1 MASSMLPISLLLLL
15 LQALLLK
22 PTNAIPVDELSPR
35 IESQFYT
42 RAKVPDFPD
51 SPTRSTNGSPVPA
64 TATATLPNLQY
75 PMARNSE
82 VVIFGNTTLSSPNR
96 TFELGFFSTN
106 DESPKWYLG
115 IWYALIPVPTYV
127 WVANRGRAVN
137 NLTSSSLEITG
148 SGRLVVKESGNSI
161 VWSSTNAGIGVSVE
175 LLENGNLVLLTQ
187 GGTVA
192 WQSFDYPTDTWL
204 PGMNLTSE
212 RGLTCWR
219 SYIDPSPG
227 LYSLRLRPPEYGEFE
242 LVFNGTASYWTTGNW
257 TGNAFANVPQMT
269 VPYIYK
275 FHFIDPFTPTASFG
289 FTESPLDGRLDP
301 PLTRFQMDPSGQ
313 LRQFTWATQ
322 TWNTFWFQP
331 EKKCRVFGMCGPFG
345 VCNGETPRPCEC
357 DSGFQPVD
365 ESSWNL
371 GDYSGGC
378 RRVFNEGGACGQR
391 DDRFDK
397 VGVVRYVGSYSKP
410 YRTDFDDCQDICL
423 LLCTC
428 IGVDYDNITG
438 MCRVYNGSLSNLQ
451 NLSSESGFV
460 NDFYLRV
467 QKSATRLEKKVPIRV
482 VLSASI
488 VGSIVILGFV
498 AAVVVIFI
506 KVREKKKKREKE
518 KVQLM
523 STFNLKVFSYK
534 ELDTATRGFSDKLGH
549 GGFGAVFHG
558 ELSDSTIVA
567 VKRLDRPGGGQKEF
581 QAEVCTIGNIQ
592 HVNLVSDFGLAK
604 LVVRDFSRVLATMRG
619 TRGYMAP
626 EWISGVAITTKA
638 DVYSYGM
645 TLIEL
650 LAGRRN
656 VEARQSVGGREG
668 ASETTDSLFFP
679 PRAAQ
684 KIIEGNVREVIDN
697 RLGCTYNIEE
707 AERAAMVA
715 VWCIQDA
722 EAMRPTMGMVVKM
735 LEGLVEVTV
744 PPAPKLLQALVS
756 GESFCGVKADS
767 GIGLSNGSDFS
778 GYNTR
783 LSSGCSESSIG
794 NGSSLVTEIVDD
806 NQRSSHTLPL
816 IFFRGSSPQLPDVN
830 TAHMNSGG
838 WHKQAA
844 DTCLSTST
852 IVFASFFIFPSEKE
866 NKHPRLRHRTD
877 KDNFKDGLTAL
888 AIVAIIA
895 GYSRPVKVT
904 GFGTGQWER
913 GECAAKRIRLVLL
926 HPGSS
931 FLKRVKGT
939 LLPSAEAEF
948 SVHEIFPHIGSI
960 RICGQRRRNVIGC
973 FVGHYIDM
981 KDKYICTPEE
991 NVPVKAEASAGSSSA
1006 VLQSP
1011 TLMIDGV
1018 DDAVSSLE
1026 PAELHH
1032 APPAFIGSSD
1042 GDYPLGMA
1050 SALETLCGQAF
1061 GAGQVDMLG
1070 VYMQRSWIILF
1081 AACIAILPLYIYSA
1095 PVLKLLGQEDDIA
1108 DLAGKFS
1115 IQTIPQMF
1123 SLAINFPTQKF
1134 LQAQSKVGV
1143 LAWIGFISLI
1153 AHIGIL
1159 FLFIKVFGWG
1169 TGGAAAAYDISAWGM
1184 ALAQVVYIVG
1194 WCTDGWKGLSWLA
1207 FKELWSFAK
1216 LSIASAVMLCLE
1228 IWYFMTII
1236 VLTGHLDD
1244 PVIAVGSLSIC
1255 MNVNGWE
1262 GMLFIGINA
1271 AISVRVSNELGS
1283 AHPRAAKYSVI
1294 ITILESLLIG
1304 MIFAL
1309 VILAAKDHF
1318 AIIFTESKEMQQ
1330 AVSRLAFLLSVTML
1344 LNSVQ
1349 PVISGVAVG
1358 GGWQALVAYI
1368 NLFCY
1373 YIVGLPLGF
1382 LLGYRTSLRVEGIWI
1397 GMIFGTLLQTLIL
1410 LYIVYNTN
1418 WNKEVEQASER
1429 MRQWTGEELGD
1440 PKKWSGQENGLQTQA
1455 I

>member
-1 MASSMLPISLLLLL
+1 MNEISPRPPSPPPAMASSMLLISLLLLL

-82 VVIFGNTTLSSPNR
+82 VVIFGNATLSSPNR

-106 DESPKWYLG
+106 NESPKWYLG

-137 NLTSSSLEITG
+137 NLNSSSLEITG

-378 RRVFNEGGACGQR
+378 RRVYNEGVACGQR

-438 MCRVYNGSLSNLQ
+438 ICRVYNGSLSNLQ

-506 KVREKKKKREKE
+506 K
-518 KVQLM
+518 
-523 STFNLKVFSYK
+523 
-534 ELDTATRGFSDKLGH
+534 
-549 GGFGAVFHG
+549 
-558 ELSDSTIVA
+558 
-567 VKRLDRPGGGQKEF
+567 
-581 QAEVCTIGNIQ
+581 
-592 HVNLVSDFGLAK
+592 
-604 LVVRDFSRVLATMRG
+604 
-619 TRGYMAP
+619 
-626 EWISGVAITTKA
+626 
-638 DVYSYGM
+638 
-645 TLIEL
+645 
-650 LAGRRN
+650 
-656 VEARQSVGGREG
+656 
-668 ASETTDSLFFP
+668 
-679 PRAAQ
+679 

-783 LSSGCSESSIG
+783 LSSGCSESSIVLSFSVYLG
-794 NGSSLVTEIVDD
+794 LVESQV
-806 NQRSSHTLPL
+806 
-816 IFFRGSSPQLPDVN
+816 RGSSPQLPDVN
-830 TAHMNSGG
+830 TAHMNS
-838 WHKQAA
+838 
-844 DTCLSTST
+844 
-852 IVFASFFIFPSEKE
+852 
-866 NKHPRLRHRTD
+866 
-877 KDNFKDGLTAL
+877 GLTAL

-904 GFGTGQWER
+904 GFVTG
-913 GECAAKRIRLVLL
+913 
-926 HPGSS
+926 
-931 FLKRVKGT
+931 
-939 LLPSAEAEF
+939 
-948 SVHEIFPHIGSI
+948 
-960 RICGQRRRNVIGC
+960 
-973 FVGHYIDM
+973 
-981 KDKYICTPEE
+981 TPEE

-1042 GDYPLGMA
+1042 GDYPVIHTFQDAKSICFVETTKLWSIAGPIAFNILCNYGVNSFTNIFVGHIGNVELSAVAISLSVISNFSFGFLLGMA

-1070 VYMQRSWIILF
+1070 VYMQRSSSW
-1081 AACIAILPLYIYSA
+1081 
-1095 PVLKLLGQEDDIA
+1095 
-1108 DLAGKFS
+1108 
-1115 IQTIPQMF
+1115 
-1123 SLAINFPTQKF
+1123 
-1134 LQAQSKVGV
+1134 QAQSKVGV

-1194 WCTDGWKGLSWLA
+1194 WCTDGWKGLYGWPSRNCGLLQTLYCFSCHA
-1207 FKELWSFAK
+1207 LLGDLVFHDHNCSP
-1216 LSIASAVMLCLE
+1216 
-1228 IWYFMTII
+1228 
-1236 VLTGHLDD
+1236 GHLDD

-1271 AISVRVSNELGS
+1271 AIRGSSPIHFVRILGIPTSLPFIVYLVLLGVHLLQLYFLAAFVSLMSLDQHILEL
-1283 AHPRAAKYSVI
+1283 AKYSVI

-1349 PVISGVAVG
+1349 PVISG
-1358 GGWQALVAYI
+1358 
-1368 NLFCY
+1368 NLDWY
-1373 YIVGLPLGF
+1373 D
-1382 LLGYRTSLRVEGIWI
+1382 IWDI
-1397 GMIFGTLLQTLIL
+1397 IADTDPPVHRLQ
-1410 LYIVYNTN
+1410 Y
-1418 WNKEVEQASER
+1418 
-1429 MRQWTGEELGD
+1429 
-1440 PKKWSGQENGLQTQA
+1440 
-1455 I
+1455 